1 MVKPAGTG
9 TPSRV
14 ISARFAPLP
23 PSRLRCA
30 ALPSARPAP
39 KKYTRRFAWTL
50 PFAFFGLA
58 GRFAKL
64 VVSSFEPCGGCAGV
78 GRGRSI
84 LTTGGPVNRARA
96 LRGVGEGRAQERLR
110 AQLDADVEAE
120 EALHQPRRE
129 LDVALRQPEAAARA
143 QRSAQAALEGPQ
155 QPRRHPRVL
164 HRRAGAA
171 DRPAVRGH
179 EGDACGRGQ
188 LRVAERTARELRAV
202 AE

>member
-23 PSRLRCA
+23 PSRLRCD

-39 KKYTRRFAWTL
+39 KKYTRRFAPT
-50 PFAFFGLA
+50 PAFFFVALA

-84 LTTGGPVNRARA
+84 LTGGGAVNRSRA
-96 LRGVGEGRAQERLR
+96 LRGVGESRSQERLR
-110 AQLDADVEAE
+110 AQLEADVEAE
-120 EALHQPRRE
+120 EALDQPRRE
-129 LDVALRQPEAAARA
+129 LDVALRQAELAARA
-143 QRSAQAALEGPQ
+143 ERRPQATLERAQ
-155 QPRRHPRVL
+155 QPRRHPRV
-164 HRRAGAA
+164 
-171 DRPAVRGH
+171 
-179 EGDACGRGQ
+179 
-188 LRVAERTARELRAV
+188 
-202 AE
+202 